1 MISPRVGF
9 RVPRAS
15 MKATYVCHTTAP
27 ILGGGTYNC
36 TDGTGDRFSAFP
48 VVKNCTYTMECN
60 LCPDGEFVVDED
72 VTAIY
77 PLDLIH
83 VAFFMELQR
92 VVHPTIHISVNTL
105 SNMDKKRVVMVLPVL
120 MRALTQEA
128 LTTNKNITR

>member
-72 VTAIY
+72 VTANLPFGPYTCGFLYGITESG
-77 PLDLIH
+77 
-83 VAFFMELQR
+83 A
-92 VVHPTIHISVNTL
+92 
-105 SNMDKKRVVMVLPVL
+105 SNNPYLCEYIVQYGQETCCDGSASSDESSDSRSSDDK
-120 MRALTQEA
+120 
-128 LTTNKNITR
+128 